1 MPFQTKSGIRYYQ
14 FEKLG
19 SGITQAVFTRQGGL
33 SPEPWS
39 GLNMGGT
46 VGDDPDR
53 VYKNRQRALST
64 LDCDPESV
72 YDVWQI
78 HGVSVVVAESPR
90 PKNMTPLQADGIL
103 SNTSEVTLLMRFA
116 DCVPILLHDPLRR
129 IVGIA
134 HAGWMGTVRG
144 VARKIVEAMQA
155 RFGSNPKDILAAIG
169 PSIGP
174 DHYEVGPDVVAWV
187 RKAFGKQAPSL
198 LHKNAEKIHLN
209 LWAANWLTLEQ
220 AGVKQ
225 IESAGLCT
233 ACHTD
238 DWYSHRAE
246 HGRTG
251 RFGAIIKLNS

>member
-1 MPFQTKSGIRYYQ
+1 MPFRTKTGIRYYQ

-19 SGITQAVFTRQGGL
+19 PGITQAVFTRQGGL
-33 SPEPWS
+33 SPEPWT

-46 VGDDPDR
+46 VGDDPEL
-53 VYKNRQRALST
+53 VYKNRQRALIA

-72 YDVWQI
+72 YDVWQV
-78 HGVSVVVAESPR
+78 HGVSVVVTESPR
-90 PKNMTPLQADGIL
+90 SKERTHLQADGIL
-103 SNTSEVTLLMRFA
+103 TLTPGITLMMRFA
-116 DCVPILLHDPLRR
+116 DCVPVLLHDPIRR

-144 VARKIVEAMQA
+144 ICREMVEAMQT
-155 RFGSNPKDILAAIG
+155 RFGSKPADILAAIG

-174 DHYEVGPDVVAWV
+174 DHYEVGPDVITQV
-187 RKAFGKQAPSL
+187 RQAFGKHASSL
-198 LHKNAEKIHLN
+198 LHKSAETIHFN
-209 LWAANWLTLEQ
+209 LWAANCLILEQ

-225 IESAGLCT
+225 IELAGLCT